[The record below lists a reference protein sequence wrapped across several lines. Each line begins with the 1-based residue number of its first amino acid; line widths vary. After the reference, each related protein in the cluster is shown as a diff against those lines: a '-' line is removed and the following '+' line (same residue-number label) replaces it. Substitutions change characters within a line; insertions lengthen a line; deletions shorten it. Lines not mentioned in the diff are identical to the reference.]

1 MFARLLILLSCM
13 FLLAACSS
21 LNLDLGSLMPSF
33 GNMGSIFTSKPT
45 NTGEYVCE
53 GGKRVTMRNIE
64 GDGVWLVL
72 PERQLRLER
81 KGEARYVAGNT
92 ELTITENKLNIED
105 PPTRYTA
112 CAAVQAAAK

>member
-1 MFARLLILLSCM
+1 MFNRLGDAGMFARLAIILSCVC
-13 FLLAACSS
+13 FLSACSS

-53 GGKRVTMRNIE
+53 GGKRVT
-64 GDGVWLVL
+64 
-72 PERQLRLER
+72 ERQLRLER

-92 ELTITENKLNIED
+92 ELTIAENKLNIED
-105 PPTRYTA
+105 PPARYTG
-112 CAAVQAAAK
+112 CTAAQAAAK